1 MGTFAFKLG
10 AAPILV
16 GAASL
21 ASRRW
26 GQAIGGWLV
35 ALPLTAGPVIF
46 FLALERGSQFAS
58 IAAAGCLAGAI
69 AESAFCVGYMRAA
82 RRFSWVQALLAGAL
96 SFAVLAALVLRLHI
110 GLTPLFL
117 VVIAVVRG
125 ILFLVPRG
133 NTLAFAA
140 PPPPWD
146 IPLRMAAATVVI
158 VLLTAIATM
167 IGPTLS
173 GILAAFP
180 IYASTLTVFAHRSEG
195 WEAAVQVLRGLLY
208 GLFAYAAFFLTLSLL
223 IIQTT
228 LASALF
234 ISAMIALAV
243 QGGSFW
249 AVRHEASAQAARRRD

>member
-1 MGTFAFKLG
+1 M
-10 AAPILV
+10 
-16 GAASL
+16 SL
-21 ASRRW
+21 STVRAIWSRRQNQTHRARAVRCDT
-26 GQAIGGWLV
+26 GSREP
-35 ALPLTAGPVIF
+35 PLTAGPVIF
-46 FLALERGSQFAS
+46 FLALERGTHFAS
-58 IAAAGCLAGAI
+58 IAARGCLAGAI
-69 AESAFCVGYMRAA
+69 AESAFCVGYMWAA
-82 RRFSWVQALLAGAL
+82 RRFSWVQALLGGAL
-96 SFAVLAALVLRLHI
+96 SFAVFAALVLWLHI
-110 GLTPLFL
+110 DLTALFL
-117 VVIAVVRG
+117 VVIAVVGG
-125 ILFLVPRG
+125 ILSLVPRG

-195 WEAAVQVLRGLLY
+195 WEPAVQVLRGLLY

>member
-10 AAPILV
+10 AAPILI

-46 FLALERGSQFAS
+46 FLALERGAHFAS
-58 IAAAGCLAGAI
+58 IAARGCLAGAI
-69 AESAFCVGYMRAA
+69 AESAFCVGYMWAA
-82 RRFSWVQALLAGAL
+82 RRFSWVQALPAGAL
-96 SFAVLAALVLRLHI
+96 SFALFAALLLRLHV

-117 VVIAVVRG
+117 VVIAVIGG
-125 ILFLVPRG
+125 ILSLVPRG
-133 NTLAFAA
+133 NTSAFAA
-140 PPPPWD
+140 TPPPWD
-146 IPLRMAAATVVI
+146 IPFRMAAATVAI
-158 VLLTAIATM
+158 VLLTAIA
-167 IGPTLS
+167 PTLS

-208 GLFAYAAFFLTLSLL
+208 GLFAYATFFLTLSLL
-223 IIQTT
+223 IIQMT
-228 LASALF
+228 LASAFF
-234 ISAMIALAV
+234 ISVVIALAV
-243 QGGSFW
+243 QGGSLW
-249 AVRHEASAQAARRRD
+249 AIRHEASAQAEHCRDQR